1 MKITIYTDGSS
12 RGNPGRGGWG
22 AIITTPEEVIE
33 LGGREDVTTNNR
45 MELMAAIQ
53 GLKEVGPDV
62 KEVEVYTDSE
72 YVRNGIST
80 WVIGWVKNGWKTANK
95 KQVLNQD
102 LWQTLL
108 QEEERLKNAGVKIVW
123 KYVRGHSG
131 VPLNERADVIATM
144 CADASDLQLYRG
156 VKEGYVI

>member
-1 MKITIYTDGSS
+1 
-12 RGNPGRGGWG
+12 
-22 AIITTPEEVIE
+22 
-33 LGGREDVTTNNR
+33 

-53 GLKEVGPDV
+53 GLKEVAPDV
-62 KEVEVYTDSE
+62 REVEVYTDSE

-131 VPLNERADVIATM
+131 VLLNERADVIATM

-156 VKEGYVI
+156 AKEGYVI